1 MLKPQ
6 QQQAIRSAV
15 WNLFEAMRGIAEIS
29 ALRNHILA
37 LLLMKYLSDVAEKS
51 QSNEDCEW
59 LVTIGSSF
67 HAQLQYREGIGDEIN
82 RVLAKLE
89 QENPIFSGVFRGI
102 DFNSTAFG
110 NPEQKKLVLAQ
121 LLHSFDIAAFDFHEP
136 RLAREAVAFASDLFI
151 SQLATASG
159 KQGGEFFTPPE
170 LGQLIARLV
179 RPGPGESIC
188 DPCCGSG
195 TLLLTCREFARENS
209 GRNGCDLYGQEKNGS
224 TWAMARINMAL
235 HGEPSAQLAWGDTL
249 REPRLVVEGRLQKF
263 NVVVSSPPFNLKDWG
278 HESAEQDAYGRYR
291 RGIPPR
297 STGDYAFISHMVETL
312 HPDNGRMA
320 VVVALGVLFRSGA
333 EQQIR
338 EQLLKENLID
348 AVIALPA
355 KMFPHTGISVALL
368 VLRKKRADNRVLF
381 IDASHDYQHGK
392 VQNSLREE
400 DIVRIEHTYLA
411 RQDSDRYARVV
422 SLDEI
427 LKNDGNLSVARYV
440 DASEEVETVDLAKL
454 RAERAK
460 LEIELESL
468 QTKLLALLQEVT
480 NG

>member
-1 MLKPQ
+1 MLESQ
-6 QQQAIRSAV
+6 QQQTIRDAV
-15 WNLFEAMRGIAEIS
+15 WRVFEVTRGRAEIS
-29 ALRNHILA
+29 TLHNHFLA
-37 LLLMKYLSDVAEKS
+37 LLLLKYLSDVAKNTHLYE
-51 QSNEDCEW
+51 ECEW
-59 LVTIGSSF
+59 IVTKDSDF
-67 HAQLQYREGIGDEIN
+67 HTLLQYRDGIGDEIN
-82 RVLAKLE
+82 RAFAKLE
-89 QENPIFSGVFRGI
+89 QDNSLLSDVFQGI

-110 NPEQKKLVLAQ
+110 SPEQKRRVLAQ
-121 LLHSFDIAAFDFHEP
+121 LLHSFDVAAFDFHEP
-136 RLAREAVAFASDLFI
+136 RLAREAVAFAADSFI
-151 SQLATASG
+151 SQLAAASG

-170 LGQLIARLV
+170 LSQLIARLV
-179 RPGPGESIC
+179 RPEPGESIC

-195 TLLLTCREFARENS
+195 TLLLTCGEFARENS

-224 TWAMARINMAL
+224 TWAMAKINLAL
-235 HGEPSAQLAWGDTL
+235 HDQPLAQLKWGDTL
-249 REPRLVVEGRLQKF
+249 RDPRLIVDGRLQKF

-278 HESAEQDAYGRYR
+278 HESAEQDAYDRYR
-291 RGIPPR
+291 RGMPPR

-333 EQQIR
+333 EKQIR

-427 LKNDGNLSVARYV
+427 LKNDCNLSVTRYV

-460 LEIELESL
+460 LMIELESL
-468 QTKLLALLQEVT
+468 QTKLSALLQEVT